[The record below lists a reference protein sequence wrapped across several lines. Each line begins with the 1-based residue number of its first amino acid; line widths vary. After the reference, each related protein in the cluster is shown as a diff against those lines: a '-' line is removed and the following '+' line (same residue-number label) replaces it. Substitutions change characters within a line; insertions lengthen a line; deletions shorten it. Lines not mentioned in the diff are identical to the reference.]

1 MMSFLKKISS
11 YIQFLVIN
19 KVFTTMINCFVSTD
33 LFAKLA
39 SKKPKSWV
47 PGEVWILD
55 CNVVCA
61 QTV

>member
-1 MMSFLKKISS
+1 M
-11 YIQFLVIN
+11 VIN

-61 QTV
+61 